1 MINFAASALALLLV
15 LVLAYY
21 VIKAGAKFNGM
32 KQRGNG
38 IQVLESTAI
47 GSRERL
53 VVVSYNNQ
61 RYLLGVTGQ
70 SVSVV
75 DKHEI
80 SPEKTLAQEQPSVLS
95 NKMSNEMSNKMSNKM
110 PNKMPNEMPKGFGL
124 TLLKTIL
131 SR

>member
-53 VVVSYNNQ
+53 VLVSYNNQ

-70 SVSVV
+70 SVSLV
-75 DKHEI
+75 DKHDNA
-80 SPEKTLAQEQPSVLS
+80 PENTLANEQPRVLS
-95 NKMSNEMSNKMSNKM
+95 KQMANPMTNKLANETTNDIQKR
-110 PNKMPNEMPKGFGL
+110 FGL
-124 TLLKTIL
+124 TQLQTIL